1 MIDLEQIRTVLQ
13 GISTVAAL
21 VKLRRETLKKER
33 EPTQLEIQSQTDSVL
48 NRIATPQGFDVM
60 QASIKQS
67 TLDAIGDVI
76 ERARERFE
84 GALRD
89 PANNKQARDA
99 EEQIAKSTICGELK
113 RIRRLNRDMLPPE
126 YEDIWQE
133 FTCA

>member
-1 MIDLEQIRTVLQ
+1 MIDLDQIRTVLQ
-13 GISTVAAL
+13 GISTIAAL
-21 VKLRRETLKKER
+21 IKLRGETQKKER
-33 EPTQLEIQSQTDSVL
+33 EPTQAEIQAQTDLVL
-48 NRIATPQGFDVM
+48 KRAATPRGFEVM

-76 ERARERFE
+76 ERARERFD

-113 RIRRLNRDMLPPE
+113 RIRRLNQDSLPAE

-133 FTCA
+133 FACA